1 MATNNKKNL
10 TVTIERRN
18 TDDSDTNKTPRTA
31 RFAEATSVYSPVD
44 APRAPF
50 DYPTNHYKPQAQVSD
65 VGLSYVAAVE
75 MEETDRRYLPPPTP
89 RTAAGGPLK
98 SALKSPGAPPRTPG
112 AASILSP
119 TFREEQQLEKHE
131 ASTDKEQA
139 KDLVSRT
146 GIDFWNTHLTTG
158 RKSRSEYESPRSSF
172 AVSTLLAV

>member
-10 TVTIERRN
+10 TVTIERRGS
-18 TDDSDTNKTPRTA
+18 DDSDTNKTPRTA

-44 APRAPF
+44 AQKF
-50 DYPTNHYKPQAQVSD
+50 EYPTNHYRPQPQVSD
-65 VGLSYVAAVE
+65 VGLSYVSGIE

-89 RTAAGGPLK
+89 RTPGGALK

-119 TFREEQQLEKHE
+119 TFREEQVLEKHE

-139 KDLVSRT
+139 QDLVS
-146 GIDFWNTHLTTG
+146 
-158 RKSRSEYESPRSSF
+158 
-172 AVSTLLAV
+172 LLQKRI

>member
-44 APRAPF
+44 APRSPF
-50 DYPTNHYKPQAQVSD
+50 DYPTNHYKPQPQVGD
-65 VGLSYVAAVE
+65 VGLSYVSGVE

-89 RTAAGGPLK
+89 RTPGGALK
-98 SALKSPGAPPRTPG
+98 SAMKSPGAPPRTPG

-119 TFREEQQLEKHE
+119 TFREEQKLEKQE

-139 KDLVSRT
+139 QDLVSPAQVH
-146 GIDFWNTHLTTG
+146 DL
-158 RKSRSEYESPRSSF
+158 S
-172 AVSTLLAV
+172 L